1 MFERPNT
8 YTESIPLP
16 FGVTYN
22 GFLSGVM
29 ITTSSSNTIATFV
42 DCSVKFTR
50 DSASDPI
57 RTVTLRGGEI
67 SPIKIKQFYNATN
80 NAVGFN

>member
-22 GFLSGVM
+22 GLLSGVM
-29 ITTSSSNTIATFV
+29 VTTTSSNTIATFI

-50 DSASDPI
+50 DSASDPS

-67 SPIKIKQFYNATN
+67 SPIKIKQFYSASG